1 MKLLKTQ
8 RRLAATV
15 LRCSPHRISLDPTR
29 LEDIKEAIT
38 KVDIAELINE
48 GVITRAPI
56 QGISRGRARALH
68 AQRVLGRR
76 QGPSTRK
83 GTSNA
88 RFPKKTIWI
97 RSLRAQRSLL
107 KQLRAKGSISSETF
121 KGLYQKSKGN
131 FFRSRRHIRVY
142 IDEHVLKK

>member
-8 RRLAATV
+8 RRLAATI
-15 LRCSPHRISLDPTR
+15 LKCSPYRISLDPTR

-38 KVDIAELINE
+38 KVDINELIHE
-48 GVITRAPI
+48 GAITRAPV
-56 QGISRGRARALH
+56 QGISRGRARAVH

-76 QGPSTRK
+76 QGQSTRK

-88 RFPKKTIWI
+88 RFPRKTIWI

-107 KQLRAKGSISSETF
+107 KQLRDKGTISPEAF
-121 KGLYQKSKGN
+121 KDLYQKSKGN

-142 IDEHVLKK
+142 IAEHVLKK